1 MINVEKSVVSTTP
14 DGVIVINDLGL
25 VKAFNPAAERIFGYK
40 SSEVL
45 GQGIR
50 KLVPGA
56 FREHDGVFGKN
67 PQIGENKMFS
77 AGREATGWRKD
88 GSAFPVELTIN
99 GFYSGERLIVVR
111 DITDRRKTEDDL
123 RLSAKVFE
131 NVTNG
136 IIVTDAKGNILS
148 ANPAVTAIT
157 GYGEQEL
164 ISKHIS
170 SLRIWAN
177 DSALRKNVVAAV
189 LETGMWHGEIRG
201 RRKNGEI
208 FVVWLSA
215 GAVRDKSD
223 RSTHYTAIFSDITEE
238 ARLREEKKSL
248 AEQATRVQR
257 AAFMGTAS
265 ASIAHEINQPLNAI
279 KVIAESILYWH
290 KKDRLLDTEKIIK
303 NIHKISQQAER
314 ISGIIRNIRY
324 FISAGNSGKP
334 MLCNLNEAVEVAL
347 DLLSKQLKDS
357 DIAVVKALLREL
369 SPVFGNSDRLGE
381 LVLNLLA
388 NAIHALNIAGR
399 TEKEII
405 CLTRQEGQ
413 KVILEISDNGTGI
426 DDNIL
431 DKIFNPFFTTKKA
444 GEGMGVGLAVA
455 QSIVSSY
462 KGEIKARNNEKGG
475 TTFVVEF
482 PVIKTAT
489 KIPAADK

>member
-1 MINVEKSVVSTTP
+1 MINVEKSVISTTP

-25 VKAFNPAAERIFGYK
+25 VKFFNPTAERIFGYK
-40 SSEVL
+40 SSEVI

-56 FREHDGVFGKN
+56 FREHDGIFGKS
-67 PQIGENKMFS
+67 PHIGENKMFS

-99 GFYSGERLIVVR
+99 GFYSGERLIIVR
-111 DITDRRKTEDDL
+111 DITDRRKTEDNL

-148 ANPAVTAIT
+148 VNPAVTAIT
-157 GYGEQEL
+157 RYGEQEL

-170 SLRIWAN
+170 SLKIWTN
-177 DSALRKNVVAAV
+177 NSALHQNVVAAV
-189 LETGMWHGEIRG
+189 LEKGMWHGEIRG

-223 RSTHYTAIFSDITEE
+223 RPTHFTAIFSDITEE
-238 ARLREEKKSL
+238 ARLREEKKGL
-248 AEQATRVQR
+248 AEQAARVQR

-279 KVIAESILYWH
+279 KVIADSMLYWH
-290 KKDRLLDTEKIIK
+290 KKGRLPDTEKIIK

-324 FISAGNSGKP
+324 FIGAGHSGKTMP
-334 MLCNLNEAVEVAL
+334 CNLNEAVEGAL
-347 DLLSKQLKDS
+347 DLLGQQLKDNG
-357 DIAVVKALLREL
+357 IAVVKALSWEL
-369 SPVFGNSDRLGE
+369 PPVSGNSDRLGE

-388 NAIHALNIAGR
+388 NAIHALNTAGR
-399 TEKEII
+399 AEKEII

-413 KVILEISDNGTGI
+413 NVILEISDNGTGI

-431 DKIFNPFFTTKKA
+431 DEIFNPFFTTKKA

-462 KGEIKARNNEKGG
+462 KGKIKARNNEKSGA
-475 TTFVVEF
+475 TFVVEL
-482 PVIKTAT
+482 PIAKTAKKMLVT
-489 KIPAADK
+489 NN